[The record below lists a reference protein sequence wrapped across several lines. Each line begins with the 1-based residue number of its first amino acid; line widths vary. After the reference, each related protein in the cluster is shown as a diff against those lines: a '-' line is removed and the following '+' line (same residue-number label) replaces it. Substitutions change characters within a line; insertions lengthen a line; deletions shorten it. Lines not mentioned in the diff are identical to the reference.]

1 MRTHITRA
9 SLFVALSAAVLLP
22 TSGRADDAATRKA
35 LEKQYAKIDQAFKT
49 KNIKPLQEVTTPD
62 YTLTP
67 PDSMSGMG
75 GAGAGQ
81 PAPKRQVITR
91 QQMEAQFSTAV
102 SFIQTV
108 TNASTKINKVSV
120 KGGSATVDAVETV
133 NGIVADPQTQG
144 KTHTMDLV
152 NQYQDTWVKSGSM
165 WLRKHSDLV
174 KATVVTDG
182 HKQDLGAVLGG
193 GGTRR

>member
-1 MRTHITRA
+1 MRTYIMRVGT
-9 SLFVALSAAVLLP
+9 LVALSAAVLLP
-22 TSGRADDAATRKA
+22 APGRADDAATRKV

-49 KNIKPLQEVTTPD
+49 KNIKPLLEVTTPD

-67 PDSMSGMG
+67 PASMSGMG
-75 GAGAGQ
+75 GAGQ
-81 PAPKRQVITR
+81 PSPKRQVITR
-91 QQMEAQFSTAV
+91 QQVEAQFSTAV

-108 TNASTKINKVSV
+108 TNASTKINKISV
-120 KGGSATVDAVETV
+120 KGGAATVDAVETV

-144 KTHTMDLV
+144 KTHTIDLV
-152 NQYQDTWVKSGSM
+152 NQYQDTWIKSGSM

-182 HKQDLGAVLGG
+182 HKQDMSAVLGG
-193 GGTRR
+193 GARR